1 LTPSLLPPLTPMLR
15 TVNTVG
21 FTQMML
27 PTQ

>member
-1 LTPSLLPPLTPMLR
+1 MLLPPLAPMVR

-27 PTQ
+27 RTQ